1 MYVQVISELN
11 AQVLGSVSLSLSY
24 FFLSFWLSPISLL
37 WPFQKFLN
45 Q

>member
-24 FFLSFWLSPISLL
+24 FFSPFGCPQSPYCGHFRSF
-37 WPFQKFLN
+37 
-45 Q
+45 